1 MNDASKEFEF
11 LQGQIK
17 KAAYLLI
24 QDELVE
30 VGWIL
35 GSLSSICTQNA
46 EKFREGWTYKEKKE
60 D

>member
-1 MNDASKEFEF
+1 MNEVSKEFEF

-17 KAAYLLI
+17 RAAYLLM
-24 QDELVE
+24 QDQLVE

-35 GSLSSICTQNA
+35 GSLSSICTLNE
-46 EKFREGWTYKEKKE
+46 EKFREGWEDKKKKE